1 MLYMAKDRKGKLT
14 NSYIFKIAKFHLTAK
29 AFSNLEIKIET
40 QLFFTPRSVKQK
52 SPRKMH
58 SLRNSFYTHLD
69 TVPERVPEQK
79 QGSSETVFLH
89 RPLVDQQ
96 VVLERDWT

>member
-1 MLYMAKDRKGKLT
+1 MAKDRKGKLT

-69 TVPERVPEQK
+69 TVPEQK

-96 VVLERDWT
+96 VVSERDWT